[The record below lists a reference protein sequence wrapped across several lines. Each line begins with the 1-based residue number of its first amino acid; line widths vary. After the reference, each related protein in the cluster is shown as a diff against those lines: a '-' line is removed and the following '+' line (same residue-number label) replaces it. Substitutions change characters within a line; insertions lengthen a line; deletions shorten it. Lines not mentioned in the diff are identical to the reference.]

1 MDKLMSTQA
10 RRELLESLCEKYQ
23 AGDWRLKNEL
33 LNGFVAATGYERKHA
48 IKLLN
53 GKKKTCRAA

>member
-1 MDKLMSTQA
+1 MSTQA

-33 LNGFVAATGYERKHA
+33 LNGFAAATGYERKHA

-53 GKKKTCRAA
+53 GKKNCRAA